1 MSYDL
6 TKDEYQSNFMEEGR
20 HLVRISNRSTVF
32 SKSNNEG
39 IKYEFKAV
47 GGQTISETYW
57 LSEKSMFRLVILAKA
72 CKLEDEKMRV
82 FEPEMLIGRFLEIEA
97 KKVLNENNG
106 KEYLNVTDVLE
117 TKQTFD
123 FHSAKADGFGD
134 ALPEM
139 YEPPKQTK
147 LEDEKMFWHKNQKV
161 SSTKDPFDDIPF

>member
-72 CKLEDEKMRV
+72 CKLEDDKLRV
-82 FEPEMLIGRFLEIEA
+82 FKPKMLIGRFLEIRTES
-97 KKVLNENNG
+97 NG
-106 KEYLNVTDVLE
+106 ESYLVTDVFE
-117 TKQTFD
+117 TTQAFD
-123 FHSAKADGFGD
+123 LKA
-134 ALPEM
+134 E
-139 YEPPKQTK
+139 K
-147 LEDEKMFWHKNQKV
+147 L
-161 SSTKDPFDDIPF
+161 S